1 MLDSAKKDKNST
13 KNISSQEDGLRTIRK
28 HWRVFK
34 LYFEFLSFLG
44 LSNAMFN
51 KKSLISEPK
60 KVICFS
66 CNEDKCLFVSKR
78 ETEMVTILWL
88 YLTTPSH

>member
-1 MLDSAKKDKNST
+1 MDGVDSGS
-13 KNISSQEDGLRTIRK
+13 IGGYSSCILNFCLFWD
-28 HWRVFK
+28 
-34 LYFEFLSFLG
+34 Y
-44 LSNAMFN
+44 NAMFN

>member
-13 KNISSQEDGLRTIRK
+13 KNISSPEDGLRTIRK
-28 HWRVFK
+28 CWRVFK
-34 LYFEFLSFLG
+34 LYFYFEFLCFWELY
-44 LSNAMFN
+44 NVMFN
-51 KKSLISEPK
+51 KKSLISEHK

-78 ETEMVTILWL
+78 ETEMVTIL
-88 YLTTPSH
+88 